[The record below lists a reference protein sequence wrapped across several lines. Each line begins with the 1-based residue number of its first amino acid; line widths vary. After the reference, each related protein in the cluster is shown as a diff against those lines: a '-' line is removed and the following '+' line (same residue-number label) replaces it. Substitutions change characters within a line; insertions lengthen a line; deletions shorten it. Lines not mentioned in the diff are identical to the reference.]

1 MILPRG
7 KFLRLAAGAAALP
20 AVSNI
25 ARAQIAQ
32 AAELSEPIR
41 CSRKVAWHGRAR
53 RARSWNCTRPTFG
66 PHVREYTFRDVSER
80 LL

>member
-32 AAELSEPIR
+32 AAELSDRFDVHER
-41 CSRKVAWHGRAR
+41 SRGTEGA
-53 RARSWNCTRPTFG
+53 T
-66 PHVREYTFRDVSER
+66 SEV
-80 LL
+80 LELH